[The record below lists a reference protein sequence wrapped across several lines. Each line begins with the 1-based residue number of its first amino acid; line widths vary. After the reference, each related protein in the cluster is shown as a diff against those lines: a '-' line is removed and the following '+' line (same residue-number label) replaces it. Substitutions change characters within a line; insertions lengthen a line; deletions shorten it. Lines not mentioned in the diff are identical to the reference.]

1 MKKLKVIG
9 LFLFFGGILV
19 QIIYHFFIKT
29 ESQNLWI
36 TPFFWGA
43 IATCLGALLLTIYRL
58 KRLIEEMRL
67 SKECCAPKDLKP
79 DGMSEIPPK
88 ISEEDKLIQQ
98 FHCQLTT
105 PGLWPLE

>member
-1 MKKLKVIG
+1 MKKLKIIG
-9 LFLFFGGILV
+9 LVLFFSGILT
-19 QIIYHFFIKT
+19 QIVIHFFVKE
-29 ESQNLWI
+29 ESQSFWM

-43 IATCLGALLLTIYRL
+43 MGVCLGALLLTIYRL

-67 SKECCAPKDLKP
+67 SKKCEAPKDLKP
-79 DGMSEIPPK
+79 DGMSETPPK